1 MLKKM
6 TTYCKVLPSFSC
18 RIVCI
23 LATYITFELLPYTV
37 GLLILHPG
45 MEDLA
50 TQGSE
55 MSQESIK
62 QL

>member
-1 MLKKM
+1 M
-6 TTYCKVLPSFSC
+6 TPYCKVLPIFFC
-18 RIVCI
+18 RIICI
-23 LATYITFELLPYTV
+23 LATYITFELLSHIA
-37 GLLILHPG
+37 GLWILHPG

-50 TQGSE
+50 SQETE